1 VAPGRPYD
9 GPVEFDKLW
18 NYSDPAATEKKF
30 REVLP
35 EARDPDTRLQLL
47 TQIARTLGLR
57 GMFDEAHAVLD
68 EVERGMTPDL
78 PAVRVRYLLERGR
91 TLNSS
96 KHPDRARPLFLEAW
110 ELGRK
115 AGLDFHAVDAAHM
128 MAIVEPP
135 EKKLAWNE
143 KAMAAAE
150 ASKDPRARG
159 WLGSL
164 YNNIGWDYH
173 SEGRYEDALTVHE
186 KALGWFRETRPG
198 SEQERIARWSV
209 ARQLRALGRV
219 DEALAEQRRLAELKE
234 DGFVEEELGECLLLL
249 GREGEA
255 RPHFRRAH
263 EMLGKIDW
271 VAEDTARIERLG
283 RLGGEGAP
291 GTAK

>member
-1 VAPGRPYD
+1 M
-9 GPVEFDKLW
+9 EFDKLW
-18 NYSDPAATEKKF
+18 NYSDPATTERKF

-47 TQIARTLGLR
+47 TQIARTLSLR
-57 GMFDEAHAVLD
+57 RMCDEAHAVLD
-68 EVERGMTPDL
+68 GVERELTPDL

-91 TLNSS
+91 TLNTS
-96 KHPDRARPLFLEAW
+96 KQPERARPLFLEAW
-110 ELGRK
+110 ELGRA
-115 AGLDFHAVDAAHM
+115 AGLDFHAIDAAHM
-128 MAIVEPP
+128 MAIVDPP
-135 EKKLAWNE
+135 ERKLAWNE

-150 ASKDPRARG
+150 ASTDPRARG
-159 WLGSL
+159 WLGTL

-173 SEGRYEDALTVHE
+173 AEGRYEDALEVHG
-186 KALGWFRETRPG
+186 KALRWFRENRPG
-198 SEQERIARWSV
+198 TEQERIARWSV
-209 ARQLRALGRV
+209 ARQLRAVGRV

-271 VAEDTARIERLG
+271 VAEDTARIARLA

-291 GTAK
+291 GTGS